1 MSELKHWKWLK
12 GQLPEWIDRGI
23 ITSEQSER
31 IINEQPIEQGH
42 SLLTRILISISALFI
57 GLGVISFFAYN
68 WQDMTKWM
76 KLATIFL
83 SFIIAHGVGLWL
95 GQKPEKN
102 AHAEFCHLL
111 GSFLFGAAIIL
122 IAQIYHI
129 DEHAPNG
136 ILLWSIGPLLMM
148 FILKSTPQ
156 MLLFAVLVII
166 WQIMEIRFDALMLW
180 PVLYVSAPVILFSFY
195 NKNWFPAAIATVS
208 FIVVCAIQCRFSLV
222 DPLVVLLSL
231 GALSVG
237 AGLLIRRSSYESCAV
252 PPEAIGLVLYFVMLI
267 TFTFPEI
274 MKHTLLSGKPHIGY
288 VGIVYPVVMTFSV
301 LAIWV
306 TLLFPLNTFSERIKS
321 LPQKSNLLVFAG
333 FILTMIIL
341 FAGISAKSYESKF
354 LLKNVAVI
362 GFNIIALFHGI
373 VLIFSGTGSG
383 RTGISFAGCLIVVI
397 VIIARFM
404 SFTDNLLIRSFCFLL
419 AGVFILAVSIKTS
432 KVKKNA
438 GGND

>member
-1 MSELKHWKWLK
+1 LSELKHWKWLK

-42 SLLTRILISISALFI
+42 SLLTRILISISALLI

-95 GQKPEKN
+95 GRKPEKN
-102 AHAEFCHLL
+102 AHTEFWHLL

-136 ILLWSIGPLLMM
+136 ILLWSLGPLMMM

-156 MLLFAVLVII
+156 MLLYAVLVIV
-166 WQIMEIRFDALMLW
+166 WQIMEIEFHTSQSWA
-180 PVLYVSAPVILFSFY
+180 VFYVCTSVILFSIY
-195 NKNWFPAAIATVS
+195 KKHWFPVAIATVS
-208 FIVVCAIQCRFSLV
+208 IVVVSAIQCRFSSV
-222 DPLVVLLSL
+222 NPLAVLLCL
-231 GALSVG
+231 GAMCVG
-237 AGLLIRRSSYESCAV
+237 VGLLIRRSSYASCAV
-252 PPEAIGLVLYFVMLI
+252 TPEAIGLILYIIMLI
-267 TFTFPEI
+267 AFTFPEI
-274 MKHTLLSGKPHIGY
+274 IKESFLSRKYTKDVSIIYPLLITFAVLSIWGSFLLPLKTL
-288 VGIVYPVVMTFSV
+288 
-301 LAIWV
+301 
-306 TLLFPLNTFSERIKS
+306 SERIKS

-333 FILTMIIL
+333 FILVIIIL
-341 FAGISAKSYESKF
+341 FAGISSASYESKNV
-354 LLKNVAVI
+354 LKNVAAI
-362 GFNIIALFHGI
+362 GFNIIALIHGI

-383 RTGISFAGCLIVVI
+383 RTGVSFAGCII
-397 VIIARFM
+397 VIIVIISRFM
-404 SFTDNLLIRSFCFLL
+404 SFTDNLLIRSACFLL
-419 AGVFILAVSIKTS
+419 AGTFTLMISIKTS
-432 KVKKNA
+432 KVKKIAGANA
-438 GGND
+438 